1 MGSLEVIRRHH
12 KKLHQAENFGSEQV
26 MGAALAIAA
35 KHYNAAVLIQK
46 VVRGKLGRAIAFG
59 QVCVY
64 DMDSEGYVVWY
75 DDCSRCYRAG
85 VQPVVLLPPYIE
97 Q

>member
-1 MGSLEVIRRHH
+1 MEASRCSVGHRCKALQRGS
-12 KKLHQAENFGSEQV
+12 AGSESGAWQV
-26 MGAALAIAA
+26 A
-35 KHYNAAVLIQK
+35 
-46 VVRGKLGRAIAFG
+46 AIAFG

-85 VQPVVLLPPYIE
+85 IQPVVLLPPYIE
-97 Q
+97 QLQQWITSGMGHNKQQQQ